1 VTKIKIDIFQKNS
14 TFYPKSLLLT
24 AESAEVFNIKLTNF
38 PIYYIFSVGEKNMN
52 IDIRKDIE
60 IAKQLLKKYNG
71 KKLILFGSHADGS
84 ADESSDIDFAVD
96 INHEY
101 FFKFYIELE
110 EQLNKKIDLI
120 LISSLMK
127 KFRERIEEKGVLCV
141 G

>member
-1 VTKIKIDIFQKNS
+1 MDIDIQ
-14 TFYPKSLLLT
+14 
-24 AESAEVFNIKLTNF
+24 
-38 PIYYIFSVGEKNMN
+38 
-52 IDIRKDIE
+52 KDIE

-96 INHEY
+96 INPEY
-101 FFKFYIELE
+101 FFKFYNELE
-110 EQLNKKIDLI
+110 EQLNKKVDLI

-127 KFRERIEEKGVLCV
+127 RFRERIEKKGVLCV

>member
-1 VTKIKIDIFQKNS
+1 
-14 TFYPKSLLLT
+14 
-24 AESAEVFNIKLTNF
+24 
-38 PIYYIFSVGEKNMN
+38 MN

-60 IAKQLLKKYNG
+60 IEKQLLKKYNG

-96 INHEY
+96 INPEY

-120 LISSLMK
+120 LIPFLMK